1 MKIKFNELSP
11 ASFKFKDLVAEET
24 FIYDVGPLPITDH
37 TYVYA
42 VLNALDSVGE
52 PISDGNAICLNDMQI
67 CSVGAETK
75 VIPVECKMEWSVR

>member
-11 ASFKFKDLVAEET
+11 ASFKFKDLSAGET
-24 FIYDVGPLPITDH
+24 FIYDGDDVSDQ

-42 VLNALDSVGE
+42 VLNSIDSVGE

-67 CSVGAETK
+67 CCVDTK
-75 VIPVECKMEWSVR
+75 AAVIPVECKMEWSVK